1 MTGQDASEKTHRIF
15 ENYLY
20 ARGITWAPVPV
31 NQGRT
36 PDYRLTAKESEAICE
51 VKTIV
56 GSGLLPSGGY
66 DPCKRIVAKIRKA
79 RPQLHGAENEP
90 RCLLL
95 HSQSVYDSLEPGIV
109 AAAAFG
115 PGYRDYRHTHAVID
129 SRPPALRFS
138 RKKELPQQLWHL
150 SNAALSPVCNTAV
163 SALVILS
170 DYALCDRALSI
181 WRQLAERQAGGEVI
195 PPGESIRVLA
205 EQHAT
210 LPYTKQFV
218 GTVRVIVLENPY
230 TPAARRFPEDL
241 FRGPFDQRWGAYNDD
256 LYGPVW
262 IGSTLEALYGDG
274 VPFQML

>member
-15 ENYLY
+15 ENYLD
-20 ARGITWAPVPV
+20 ARRMTWVPVPL

-36 PDYRLTAKESEAICE
+36 PDYRLAAREREALCE

-95 HSQSVYDSLEPGIV
+95 HSQSVYDSLEAGIV

-115 PGYRDYRHTHAVID
+115 PGYRDYRHDHTVID

-138 RKKELPQQLWHL
+138 RKRELPQHLWHL
-150 SNAALSPVCNTAV
+150 SNAALSPVCNTAI
-163 SALVILS
+163 SAIVILS
-170 DYALCDRALSI
+170 DYLLCDRTLAI

-205 EQHAT
+205 KQHAT
-210 LPYTKQFV
+210 LPNTQQFA
-218 GTVRVIVLENPY
+218 GTVRVIVLENPH

-241 FRGPFDQRWGAYNDD
+241 FRGPFDQRWGAYNED

-262 IGSTLEALYGDG
+262 IGSTLEAFYGDG